1 MNLKTSFL
9 GLLFIA
15 IPFFSN
21 AQHSVNPNGFP
32 VQVTTANG
40 IIEGEFDIKTNIQ
53 SFKGIPFAQPPVG
66 NLRWKAPQPVT
77 NWTGVKQ
84 TKKFGPRAVQSNIF
98 GDMGFRSDGLSEDC
112 LYLNVW
118 SPAKSSDEKLP
129 VLVYFYGGGFAAG
142 DGSEYRYDGENM
154 AKKGIVTLT
163 VNYRLGIFGF
173 FSHPELTK
181 ESPNHASGNY
191 GFLDQNAALKWVQA
205 NIAKFG
211 GDPKRVTIAGESA
224 GSISV
229 SAQMAS
235 PLSKN
240 LIAGAIGESGASIYP
255 TLAPI
260 PLAEAE
266 KTGLEFGQKIGAKTL
281 KDLRAMSTLEL
292 YQKSSGT
299 SMGVFKST
307 IDGYFM
313 PKSLPEIF
321 ESKQQAMV
329 PLLLGWNSEE
339 MTYLALTMGK
349 SLTNESYAAKI
360 KELYGEK
367 AEEVLKLYP
376 SGTPEVTEQSATDL
390 AGDRF
395 IAYSTWKWFDLHR
408 KNSSQNVYRY
418 YFSKPRPEMRDK
430 DLEAGLAGG
439 VIKKDKNA
447 PKAPKPKGAVHS
459 AEIEYAM
466 GNLATNIDY
475 AWTEDDYKVSET
487 MMNYFANFIKSG
499 NPNGEKLPVWPMAK
513 DEKSPEIMVIDIES
527 KATKAKNDARYLFL
541 EKEYT
546 KK

>member
-1 MNLKTSFL
+1 MNLKTSFIR
-9 GLLFIA
+9 LLFAA
-15 IPFFSN
+15 IPFITN
-21 AQHSVNPNGFP
+21 AQQAVNPNAFP
-32 VQVTTANG
+32 IQISTLNG

-53 SFKGIPFAQPPVG
+53 SFKGIPFAQAPVG
-66 NLRWKAPQPVT
+66 NLRWKAPQAVT
-77 NWTGVKQ
+77 NWTGIKQ
-84 TKKFGPRAVQSNIF
+84 TKKFGPRAVQSNVF

-118 SPAKSSDEKLP
+118 SPVQSTNEKLP
-129 VLVYFYGGGFAAG
+129 VLVYFYGGGFVAG
-142 DGSEYRYDGENM
+142 DGSENRYDGENM

-173 FSHPELTK
+173 FSHPELTQ
-181 ESPNHASGNY
+181 ESPNQASGNY

-224 GSISV
+224 GSIAV

-235 PLSKN
+235 PLSKK
-240 LIAGAIGESGASIYP
+240 LIAGAIGESGGSFYP
-255 TLAPI
+255 TLAPV

-266 KTGLEFGQKIGAKTL
+266 KTGLEFGEKIGAKSL
-281 KDLRAMSTLEL
+281 KELRAMTTLEL
-292 YQKSSGT
+292 YQKSRGT
-299 SMGVFKST
+299 NMGTFKT
-307 IDGYFM
+307 TLDGYFL

-321 ESKQQAMV
+321 EDKEQAMV

-339 MTYLALTMGK
+339 MNFRALTMGK
-349 SLTNESYAAKI
+349 DLSKETYIQRI
-360 KELYGEK
+360 KELYGDK

-376 SGTPEVTEQSATDL
+376 VGIPEETEQSATDL

-408 KNSSQNVYRY
+408 KNSSQPIYRY
-418 YFSKPRPEMRDK
+418 YFSKSRPEMRDK

-439 VIKKDKNA
+439 VLKKDKNT
-447 PKAPKPKGAVHS
+447 PKVAKPKGAVHS

-487 MMNYFANFIKSG
+487 MLNYFANFIKTG
-499 NPNGEKLPVWPMAK
+499 NPNGDQLPIWPIATSEK
-513 DEKSPEIMVIDIES
+513 DPEIMVIDVES
-527 KATKAKNDARYLFL
+527 KATKAENEARYFFL
-541 EKEYT
+541 DKEYT

>member
-9 GLLFIA
+9 GLLFMA

-21 AQHSVNPNGFP
+21 AQQSVNSNAFP
-32 VQVTTANG
+32 VQVNTANG

-77 NWTGVKQ
+77 NWTGIKQ

-98 GDMGFRSDGLSEDC
+98 GDMGFRSDGISEDC

-240 LIAGAIGESGASIYP
+240 LIAGAIGESGASIFP

-266 KTGLEFGQKIGAKTL
+266 KTGFEFGQKIGAKSL
-281 KDLRAMSTLEL
+281 KDLRAMSTFEL

-313 PKSLPEIF
+313 PKSIPEIF
-321 ESKQQAMV
+321 ETKQQAMV
-329 PLLLGWNSEE
+329 PLLVGWNSEE

-360 KELYGEK
+360 KELYGDK

-376 SGTPEVTEQSATDL
+376 AGTPEVTEQSATDL

-466 GNLATNIDY
+466 GNLATNKDY
-475 AWTEDDYKVSET
+475 DWTEEDYKVSET

-513 DEKSPEIMVIDIES
+513 DEKSPEIMIINIES
-527 KATKAKNDARYLFL
+527 KATKAENDARYLFL
-541 EKEYT
+541 DKEYT